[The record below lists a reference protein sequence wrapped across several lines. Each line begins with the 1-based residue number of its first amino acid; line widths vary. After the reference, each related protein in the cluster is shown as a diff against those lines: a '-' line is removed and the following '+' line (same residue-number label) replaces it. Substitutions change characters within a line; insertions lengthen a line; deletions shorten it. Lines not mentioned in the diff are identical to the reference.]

1 MDNTQMTLTLAS
13 LLGPDQYKAFLG
25 CFSRNTVYRGRMPKE
40 VAGTILTLD
49 GLQDIIN
56 TRRLS
61 FPRCRLVRVGKP
73 LNPVEYNARSH
84 SALGEP
90 VMKLIP
96 DRVMKELRDGATLV
110 LDFVEDL
117 SSKVRHIAEAIATE
131 FQEKTGATVFFSTG
145 GTKGFTTHWDDSD
158 TLIFQ
163 LSGRKK
169 WDLWTPDFLF
179 PVTENKSRM
188 SPPEGPPA
196 ESLILKSNDFLYL
209 PRGHW
214 HAPEPSDSHS
224 LHISFAFRRRNGID
238 FIKSL
243 LPLLSEHP
251 ALRMDIDKQASA
263 EQQDIYILQLQQT
276 IASLVSAENLGH
288 FLKAAG
294 ERQFVS
300 ETIAFGK
307 FS

>member
-1 MDNTQMTLTLAS
+1 
-13 LLGPDQYKAFLG
+13 
-25 CFSRNTVYRGRMPKE
+25 
-40 VAGTILTLD
+40 
-49 GLQDIIN
+49 
-56 TRRLS
+56 
-61 FPRCRLVRVGKP
+61 
-73 LNPVEYNARSH
+73 
-84 SALGEP
+84 
-90 VMKLIP
+90 
-96 DRVMKELRDGATLV
+96 
-110 LDFVEDL
+110 
-117 SSKVRHIAEAIATE
+117 
-131 FQEKTGATVFFSTG
+131 
-145 GTKGFTTHWDDSD
+145 
-158 TLIFQ
+158 
-163 LSGRKK
+163 
-169 WDLWTPDFLF
+169 
-179 PVTENKSRM
+179 M

>member
-96 DRVMKELRDGATLV
+96 DRVMKELRTGLPWYWI
-110 LDFVEDL
+110 L
-117 SSKVRHIAEAIATE
+117 S
-131 FQEKTGATVFFSTG
+131 KTYPA
-145 GTKGFTTHWDDSD
+145 KCD
-158 TLIFQ
+158 TL
-163 LSGRKK
+163 
-169 WDLWTPDFLF
+169 
-179 PVTENKSRM
+179 
-188 SPPEGPPA
+188 
-196 ESLILKSNDFLYL
+196 
-209 PRGHW
+209 
-214 HAPEPSDSHS
+214 
-224 LHISFAFRRRNGID
+224 
-238 FIKSL
+238 
-243 LPLLSEHP
+243 
-251 ALRMDIDKQASA
+251 LRP
-263 EQQDIYILQLQQT
+263 
-276 IASLVSAENLGH
+276 
-288 FLKAAG
+288 
-294 ERQFVS
+294 
-300 ETIAFGK
+300 
-307 FS
+307 